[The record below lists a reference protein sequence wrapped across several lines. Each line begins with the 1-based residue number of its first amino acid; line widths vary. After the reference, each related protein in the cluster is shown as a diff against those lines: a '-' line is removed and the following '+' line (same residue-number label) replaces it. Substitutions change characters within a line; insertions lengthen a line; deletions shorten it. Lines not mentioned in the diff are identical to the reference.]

1 MDQQL
6 VLVVE
11 KINQKNELEKKKRE
25 LLQKLQKRNDEVNSL
40 QIQQQQIQE
49 QIDYH
54 QGEERD
60 QILQQINEI
69 KLNFE
74 FIYTLK
80 NNELGELLQQN
91 NTFSNQRSQL
101 SDYPHDRKESHQIK
115 QEDQKESLLNDMN
128 AIRNMELSVL

>member
-6 VLVVE
+6 ALVVE

-74 FIYTLK
+74 FICTLK
-80 NNELGELLQQN
+80 NNELGKLLQQN

-101 SDYPHDRKESHQIK
+101 SDYLHDRKESHQIK

>member
-6 VLVVE
+6 ALVVE

-101 SDYPHDRKESHQIK
+101 SDYLHDRKESHQIK
-115 QEDQKESLLNDMN
+115 QEDQKESLLND
-128 AIRNMELSVL
+128 L

>member
-6 VLVVE
+6 ALVVE

-101 SDYPHDRKESHQIK
+101 SDYLHDRKESHQIK